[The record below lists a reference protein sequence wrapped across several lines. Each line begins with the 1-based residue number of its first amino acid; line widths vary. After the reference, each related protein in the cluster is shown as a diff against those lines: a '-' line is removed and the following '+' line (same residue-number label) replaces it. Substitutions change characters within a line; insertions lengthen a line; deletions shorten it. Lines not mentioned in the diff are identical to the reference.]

1 MENLPLADT
10 IAIISAMSESLD
22 TAESETKNHHE
33 QQSKPVG
40 VW

>member
-10 IAIISAMSESLD
+10 IAIISAMSESVD
-22 TAESETKNHHE
+22 TAGSETKNHYE
-33 QQSKPVG
+33 QQSKSVG

>member
-10 IAIISAMSESLD
+10 IAILSEMSESVD
-22 TAESETKNHHE
+22 TAGSETKNHHE
-33 QQSKPVG
+33 QQSNPVG